1 VKLDVPA
8 IGPAIATLGVFD
20 GVHRGHRHL
29 LEATAR
35 AAREWQ
41 ASAVAVVFEPHP
53 EEVIR
58 PGTKVARLLPP
69 DVTRE
74 RLSTAGADH
83 VVVVRFDDAL
93 RALSPE
99 DFLEAL
105 APGIRLRGVAM
116 TPDSAFG
123 HRRAGTLER
132 VAEIGAQAGFDAIP
146 VAPLLVGGEPVSSS
160 RIRALLTDGEVE
172 AAAALLASPPL
183 LRGMVVEG
191 DHRGRELG
199 FPTANLAFDYTAAL
213 PALGI
218 YLGHVAVP
226 ERSVGP
232 GHPALVS
239 VGVRP
244 TFHDDGRVLVEVY
257 LLDWDGDL
265 YDATLT
271 VELDARLREERRF
284 ASVQALVEQMRMDEA
299 DARQRLVSEP
309 SRSPTPVAERFDD
322 VPRGSA

>member
-1 VKLDVPA
+1 MTVEIPA
-8 IGPAIATLGVFD
+8 IGPAVVTLGVFD

-29 LEATAR
+29 LAATAR
-35 AAREWQ
+35 AARERQ

-58 PGTKVARLLPP
+58 PDTPIARLLPP
-69 DVTRE
+69 AVTRE
-74 RLSTAGADH
+74 RLAAGGADH

-99 DFLEAL
+99 EFLARL
-105 APGIRLRGVAM
+105 APGIQLRGVAM

-123 HRRAGTLER
+123 HRRSGTLER
-132 VAEIGAQAGFDAIP
+132 VAEIGAVSGFDAIA
-146 VAPLLVGGEPVSSS
+146 VAPLLEGGEPVSSS
-160 RIRALLTDGEVE
+160 RIRALLADGEVGE
-172 AAAALLASPPL
+172 ATALLGSPPL
-183 LRGMVVEG
+183 LRGTVVEG

-199 FPTANLAFDYTAAL
+199 FPTANLAFDDYTPAL

-218 YLGHVAVP
+218 YLGHVLVP

-265 YDATLT
+265 YGATLT
-271 VELDARLREERRF
+271 VELAERLREERRF
-284 ASVQALVEQMRMDEA
+284 ASVEALVEQMRADETEA
-299 DARQRLVSEP
+299 RRLLDA
-309 SRSPTPVAERFDD
+309 
-322 VPRGSA
+322 

>member
-1 VKLDVPA
+1 VTIDIPA
-8 IGPAIATLGVFD
+8 LGPAVVALGVFD

-35 AAREWQ
+35 AAHERD
-41 ASAVAVVFEPHP
+41 ASAVAIVFEPHP

-58 PGTKVARLLPP
+58 PGHRVARLLPP
-69 DVTRE
+69 DLTLE
-74 RLSTAGADH
+74 RVATAGADH
-83 VVVVRFDDAL
+83 VVTVAFDDEL
-93 RALSPE
+93 RALAPE
-99 DFLEAL
+99 EFLDAL
-105 APGIRLRGVAM
+105 APGISLRGVAM

-132 VAEIGAQAGFDAIP
+132 VAEIGADAGFDVVRVEPLVIDG
-146 VAPLLVGGEPVSSS
+146 VAVSSS
-160 RIRALLTDGEVE
+160 LIRAVLGEGRVE
-172 AAAALLASPPL
+172 MATGLLAARPL
-183 LRGMVVEG
+183 LRGTVVEG

-199 FPTANLAFDYTAAL
+199 FPTANLAFDYTPAL

-218 YLGHVAVP
+218 YLGHASVP
-226 ERSVGP
+226 ERGVGP
-232 GHPALVS
+232 GHPGLVS

-265 YDATLT
+265 YDAALT

-284 ASVQALVEQMRMDEA
+284 DSVEALVEQMRADEA
-299 DARQRLVSEP
+299 DARQRLA
-309 SRSPTPVAERFDD
+309 RA
-322 VPRGSA
+322 GS

>member
-1 VKLDVPA
+1 MRIDVPA
-8 IGPAIATLGVFD
+8 VGPAVIALGVFD

-29 LEATAR
+29 LDATAR
-35 AAREWQ
+35 AARERA
-41 ASAVAVVFEPHP
+41 ASAVALVFEPHP
-53 EEVIR
+53 EEVVR
-58 PGTKVARLLPP
+58 PGTSVARLLPP

-74 RLSTAGADH
+74 RLGVAGADR
-83 VVVVRFDDAL
+83 VVVVPFDDGL
-93 RALSPE
+93 RALEP
-99 DFLEAL
+99 DAFLEAL
-105 APGIRLRGVAM
+105 APGIELRGVAM

-123 HRRAGTLER
+123 HRRAGTIER
-132 VAEIGAQAGFDAIP
+132 VAEIGTEAGFDL
-146 VAPLLVGGEPVSSS
+146 VRVEPLIVDGAPVSSS
-160 RIRALLTDGEVE
+160 RIRQVLSFGEVGE
-172 AAAALLASPPL
+172 AASLLNAPPL
-183 LRGMVVEG
+183 LRGTVVEG

-199 FPTANLAFDYTAAL
+199 FPTANLAFDYAPAL

-265 YDATLT
+265 YDTVLT

-284 ASVQALVEQMRMDEA
+284 GSVDDLVAQMRADEA
-299 DARQRLVSEP
+299 DARRRL
-309 SRSPTPVAERFDD
+309 
-322 VPRGSA
+322 G